1 MANDRPKSIPK
12 AVREWTQFAL
22 LVFAA
27 AWGVVTFVIK
37 DMIIPARRPATLAI
51 TSTLEEVGR
60 TGTTALIRARVHA
73 VNHSDSKIYVPA
85 FWYTA
90 RGSRLVA
97 ARPPPTGTIK
107 PIVDRAFDPRVKPPH
122 DAAALYSAE
131 DTTTVVA
138 VWRVSPDPDT
148 WYEPADETTN
158 EELFYVPVDGY
169 DAVRLTVEVIVSK
182 SIDGLARVDWP
193 VAEDGSLWPQLL
205 LKKEG
210 YERDSSQVE
219 PFNAFQN
226 RRHRDWEVRNRV
238 GHNWSVA
245 TLSLRRP
252 PSR

>member
-1 MANDRPKSIPK
+1 MANDRPKSIAQ

-73 VNHSDSKIYVPA
+73 VNHSDSKIYAPA

-97 ARPPPTGTIK
+97 TRPPPTGTIK

-131 DTTTVVA
+131 DTTNVVA

-158 EELFYVPVDGY
+158 EELFYVPVGTY
-169 DAVRLTVEVIVSK
+169 DAIRLTVEAIGSK
-182 SIDGLARVDWP
+182 TIEGIARIEWT
-193 VAEDGSLWPQLL
+193 VAQDGSLAPKVL
-205 LKKEG
+205 LKTHG
-210 YERDSSQVE
+210 YESDSSKVE
-219 PFNAFQN
+219 PYDPLKNA
-226 RRHRDWEVRNRV
+226 RHRRWQRQNGV
-238 GHNWSVA
+238 GYNWAIS
-245 TLSLRRP
+245 TLSLARP
-252 PSR
+252 GPR